1 MKEENSGYQI
11 QSINLLKDF
20 EDGFQQQLSN
30 HLDLIHNTLDQ
41 LINLESSQNKLLDM
55 MENYI
60 NTVYHKP
67 YLVKF
72 FQDSWYDMTEGRID
86 VYITLRDRPSNPEQF
101 ITWIYLNEIRSPECF
116 KYTINCI
123 IKEADYYYHYYEN
136 ELKPRMVK

>member
-41 LINLESSQNKLLDM
+41 LINLESSQNRLLEIM
-55 MENYI
+55 KNYI

-72 FQDSWYDMTEGRID
+72 FQDSWYDMTEGRIE
-86 VYITLRDRPSNPEQF
+86 VYIIPRNYPSSPEHY
-101 ITWIYLNEIRSPECF
+101 ITWIYLSEIRSVTCF
-116 KYTINCI
+116 KETIQCI
-123 IKEADYYYHYYEN
+123 VKEADHYYEN
-136 ELKPRMVK
+136 ELQSN

>member
-20 EDGFQQQLSN
+20 EDGFQQPLSN
-30 HLDLIHNTLDQ
+30 HLDLIHSTLEQ
-41 LINLESSQNKLLDM
+41 LNNLESSQNILLEM

-67 YLVKF
+67 YRVKF

-86 VYITLRDRPSNPEQF
+86 VYIIPRNHPSDSERF
-101 ITWIYLNEIRSPECF
+101 ITWLYLNEIRSVTCF
-116 KYTINCI
+116 KETIQCI
-123 IKEADYYYHYYEN
+123 VKEADRFYEH
-136 ELKPRMVK
+136 ELESN